1 MVVGSEWASRNLGIK
16 EAAAPAG
23 REGAAAPVGVEGD
36 AAPVEREEGVAQ
48 PAPPT
53 DQELARELIDFDSE
67 TPDLA
72 GLKATVGGASTGM
85 SHFVNVDWPPGLS
98 PEPGNR
104 PTGESLPDA
113 DVLIVTWTVDEG
125 HALSR
130 VLTPGFDSKNDWK
143 AYTKNFDAIAA
154 EMRRGCPALEAG
166 RLGTYWRTK
175 IGERKVTLF
184 KSDSHMSQ
192 DGPKL
197 PNARVWKQI
206 IEDCNP
212 KWVITTGT
220 GGGIGPNTE
229 VGDVLVSRFVTFDC
243 KRKFKRFNGDSFASA
258 QDAPSG
264 RFNEAKSLFEA
275 NAQFLPPGNTRKPKI
290 MSAASA
296 PAGIL
301 TTDFFGF
308 DNTADTY
315 ELEGKGG
322 LSEMGDAVL
331 GMVCKQLGAKAPPY
345 AIVRNVSD
353 PQIDS
358 QNLTL
363 SEQTKLAANIYKGY
377 GRWSSV
383 CSAIVCWAIVAG
395 L

>member
-1 MVVGSEWASRNLGIK
+1 MVVGGEWAQRNLGIE
-16 EAAAPAG
+16 EAAAAAG
-23 REGAAAPVGVEGD
+23 REEGAA
-36 AAPVEREEGVAQ
+36 Q
-48 PAPPT
+48 PT
-53 DQELARELIDFDSE
+53 DQDLARELIDFDSE

-72 GLKATVGGASTGM
+72 ELRATVGGASTGM
-85 SHFVNVDWPPGLS
+85 SRFVNVDWPVGLS
-98 PEPGNR
+98 PEPGTK

-143 AYTKNFDAIAA
+143 PYTKNFAAIAT
-154 EMRRGCPALEAG
+154 EMRAGCPALQAG
-166 RLGTYWRTK
+166 RLGTYWTTK

-206 IEDCNP
+206 IEDCKP
-212 KWVITTGT
+212 KWVLTTGT
-220 GGGIGPNTE
+220 GGGIGPQTE

-243 KRKFKRFNGDSFASA
+243 KREFKALNGDSYVSP

-264 RFNEAKSLFEA
+264 LFKQAKSLFAA
-275 NAQFLPPGNTRKPKI
+275 NAGFLPPDNTRGPEI
-290 MSAASA
+290 LSAAGA

-308 DNTADTY
+308 DNTANTY

-331 GMVCKQLGAKAPPY
+331 GMVCKQLGAKAPRY

-358 QNLTL
+358 KNLTIA
-363 SEQTKLAANIYKGY
+363 EQTKLAANIYKGY